1 MIIFEDDEP
10 KTLQQSEEDGGQ
22 VLLFS
27 FRQKAKS
34 DPCFA
39 RNQQEIQTDDEL
51 KVPEMP
57 SPVVTYSTYN
67 CSEVRSSQN

>member
-27 FRQKAKS
+27 FRQKARP
-34 DPCFA
+34 DPCSA
-39 RNQQEIQTDDEL
+39 RNQLEIHTDDEL
-51 KVPEMP
+51 KKLEMP
-57 SPVVTYSTYN
+57 SPVCYV
-67 CSEVRSSQN
+67 

>member
-27 FRQKAKS
+27 FRQKARHG
-34 DPCFA
+34 PCSA
-39 RNQQEIQTDDEL
+39 RHQQEIQTGNEL
-51 KVPEMP
+51 KKLEIP
-57 SPVVTYSTYN
+57 SPVCYG
-67 CSEVRSSQN
+67 